1 MESLLKIETSAM
13 SLTEADRAVLASH
26 LLESLPAILH
36 ESDDGLAE
44 AMRRDSE
51 LDADPS
57 LGMTLDELNSA
68 MGRE

>member
-13 SLTEADRAVLASH
+13 SLSDAERAVLASH

-51 LDADPS
+51 LEADPS

-68 MGRE
+68 MGR

>member
-1 MESLLKIETSAM
+1 MESLLQIETSAM

-26 LLESLPAILH
+26 LLESLPSILH

-44 AMRRDSE
+44 AMRRDSQ

-57 LGMTLDELNSA
+57 IGMSLDELNSA
-68 MGRE
+68 MGR